1 VAAEPDVQIAEWVRD
16 LGAERHAEREAATQ
30 RLWEAGHRA
39 EAALTAAA
47 RSPDPEVSARARNVL
62 RKIRSGHVPG
72 MDAATVKLLE
82 AYSAVNHDAVRKEII
97 VNLVARG
104 GLAAHG
110 AARLLCLRDSRPLA
124 RDLLRRQDDVVMA
137 LLRQLALS
145 GRVDPL
151 LALLREGVVAG
162 NANYVGLTAL
172 AALLGGRLEEEI
184 RYYEKEVPASETRSA
199 VLARLYRA
207 DGDLDKAIAAA
218 ADAGDRFLLKCLLIE
233 SRNWARLVHEHE
245 QNEDPESDEWLAFRA
260 AFAYRAGDADRLE
273 DTLCRMEKDAART
286 RCAGRILFNAYL
298 ASYQPNRLVESL
310 SRAGAYLEVG
320 QMLCI
325 QGRYDELLNLRQTM
339 LGDPRPQK
347 ETGWVGDPGEG
358 PYDPA
363 NTLRRLQE
371 KPRIRSMKCPP
382 LGDVEEF
389 RCQRRQRVQEAADV
403 LTAHPDKFKQVLGK
417 LYRFTTD
424 MAACWQ
430 FLVANAS
437 NEYSTSLERL
447 RFMEK
452 VNGFD
457 PDIACV
463 EAYAHRVLKS
473 FRSAPDDKSN
483 RYFISWARVTCE
495 SVGATNME
503 IRVLSEMLKHPKAPD
518 ESLTR
523 RMGNLLMEQGRW
535 EEAAGYYAQGCALE
549 PRSAVQT
556 YLRGFSLDRAGRV
569 EGRRLMRWA
578 LFVPLWDL
586 EWQWRQTLYY
596 TLEKR
601 RIPHARQ
608 VGDVILRAGNPLS
621 SERFVVL
628 REQAERAAING
639 EYLKAADLRDEANL
653 HFLRRDN
660 GYLTTDASGDARKVA
675 SWRSMG
681 YLEAGDR
688 QRAIEQLDLCEA
700 ITMTGFVELT
710 PELQQAAKDMA
721 LLDRCLERPRACL
734 EGLSQSY
741 PLAAG
746 FHWKLADL
754 LCVYRTDLDVALHHA
769 RKAAE
774 LTYDWPKCL
783 STLAE
788 ILFLTGRTDEA
799 VRLARAGIR
808 NHPRETVFSQQL
820 QRFLDEGGA
829 KTHRSRQQAASE
841 REH

>member
-1 VAAEPDVQIAEWVRD
+1 
-16 LGAERHAEREAATQ
+16 
-30 RLWEAGHRA
+30 
-39 EAALTAAA
+39 
-47 RSPDPEVSARARNVL
+47 
-62 RKIRSGHVPG
+62 
-72 MDAATVKLLE
+72 
-82 AYSAVNHDAVRKEII
+82 
-97 VNLVARG
+97 
-104 GLAAHG
+104 
-110 AARLLCLRDSRPLA
+110 
-124 RDLLRRQDDVVMA
+124 
-137 LLRQLALS
+137 
-145 GRVDPL
+145 
-151 LALLREGVVAG
+151 
-162 NANYVGLTAL
+162 
-172 AALLGGRLEEEI
+172 
-184 RYYEKEVPASETRSA
+184 
-199 VLARLYRA
+199 
-207 DGDLDKAIAAA
+207 
-218 ADAGDRFLLKCLLIE
+218 
-233 SRNWARLVHEHE
+233 
-245 QNEDPESDEWLAFRA
+245 
-260 AFAYRAGDADRLE
+260 
-273 DTLCRMEKDAART
+273 MEKDVART
-286 RCAGRILFNAYL
+286 RRAGRILFNAYL
-298 ASYQPNRLVESL
+298 VSYQPNRLVESL

-325 QGRYDELLNLRQTM
+325 QGRYDELLDLRQTM

-347 ETGWVGDPGEG
+347 KTGWLSHSGEG
-358 PYDPA
+358 AYDPA

-382 LGDVEEF
+382 MGDIKEF
-389 RCQRRQRVQEAADV
+389 RRQRRQQIQEAADA

-417 LYRFTTD
+417 LYGFTTD

-437 NEYSTSLERL
+437 DEYSTSLERL

-463 EAYAHRVLKS
+463 EAYADRVLES
-473 FRSAPDDKSN
+473 FRSAPDDRSN
-483 RYFISWARVTCE
+483 EYFISWARVTCE

-503 IRVLSEMLKHPKAPD
+503 IRVLCEMLKHPSSAD

-523 RMGNLLMEQGRW
+523 RMGNLLLEQERW
-535 EEAAGYYAQGCALE
+535 EEAARYYAQGCALE

-569 EGRRLMRWA
+569 EGQRLMRWA

-601 RIPHARQ
+601 RIPRARQ

-628 REQAERAAING
+628 RGQAERAAING
-639 EYLKAADLRDEANL
+639 EYLEAADLRDEANL

-660 GYLTTDASGDARKVA
+660 GYLTRDVPGDAWKVA
-675 SWRSMG
+675 YWRSMG
-681 YLEAGDR
+681 YLRAGDR
-688 QRAIEQLDLCEA
+688 QRVVEQLGLCEQ
-700 ITMTGFVELT
+700 ITMKGFVKLT
-710 PELQQAAKDMA
+710 PELQQVAKDMA
-721 LLDRCLERPRACL
+721 LLDRSFGRPRAHL
-734 EGLSQSY
+734 EDLCRSY
-741 PLAAG
+741 PLAPS

-754 LCVYRTDLDVALHHA
+754 LCAYRTDLEVALHHA
-769 RKAAE
+769 RKAVE
-774 LTYDWPKCL
+774 LTYDWPKGL

-808 NHPRETVFSQQL
+808 NHPRETVFRQQL

-829 KTHRSRQQAASE
+829 RMHGPTQQNASE
-841 REH
+841 REP